1 MWTEDEY
8 FNEALFITQ
17 NGNLYNGGQL
27 IYESGLRLTNGD
39 TIDLT
44 LDGDMVYVKVNG
56 EQLPASLG
64 PVQSSLRVSV
74 LMDAQNNG
82 VTILSGNLYV

>member
-27 IYESGLRLTNGD
+27 IYESGLRLKNGD

-44 LDGDMVYVKVNG
+44 LDGDMVYVTVNG

-64 PVQSSLRVSV
+64 PVQSSFRVSV
-74 LMDAQNNG
+74 LMDSQSNG
-82 VTILSGNLYV
+82 VTILSGNLYI